1 MDTTERVE
9 RIRASVRKP
18 AGIAALATTLC
29 AAISISV
36 AAEQVS
42 ETRIGRFGSIGRDL
56 SELEIAQITD
66 LANAVGKAPW
76 LILGFG
82 SMIPGV
88 ATLKVYL
95 EPDVTT
101 ERLNR
106 GRLLHLIADDPPRV
120 AQRSRW
126 KVENTEFYAYVPLS
140 GRLREFANEHDLGWP
155 FAVRGQID
163 DETLI
168 SLVAFVRSRPALP
181 DVPEGSAPREVVSW
195 PLSVIVR
202 QGDQFIAALRNGG
215 AEVFRVTVIKKDGRW
230 VLAEWDWAVV

>member
-1 MDTTERVE
+1 MDSTERVE
-9 RIRASVRKP
+9 RIRARVRTP
-18 AGIAALATTLC
+18 ARIAALVTTFC
-29 AAISISV
+29 AVISISV

-76 LILGFG
+76 LLLGFG

-106 GRLLHLIADDPPRV
+106 GRLLHLIADDAPRV
-120 AQRSRW
+120 ARRSRW
-126 KVENTEFYAYVPLS
+126 KVKNTEFYAYVPLS

-155 FAVRGQID
+155 FAVRGEID

-181 DVPEGSAPREVVSW
+181 DVPEGSAPREVKSW
-195 PLSVIVR
+195 PLSVIGR

-215 AEVFRVTVIKKDGRW
+215 AEVFRVTVITKDGRW
-230 VLAEWDWAVV
+230 VVAKWDWSVV